1 MRRYNGCDSR
11 PISSLLPLISTQ
23 TQYRWR
29 FHRLVS
35 QTRGPKAILGWV
47 PIKTSCTISICK
59 DKKSRNQISKN
70 KRLQISVHHMN
81 SRHRLKSK
89 RLKCLNLTPP
99 AQAPSRTP
107 KWSALMTLLPILAL
121 TQLQS
126 LRRRPLLK
134 NSSSRST
141 YSTKS
146 VYQAHRSPNWNR
158 LCNSTTASKRT
169 HWNLIYHWSRS

>member
-1 MRRYNGCDSR
+1 MRRYNGCNSR

-35 QTRGPKAILGWV
+35 QTRGLKAILVWV
-47 PIKTSCTISICK
+47 PIKTSCMISICK

-70 KRLQISVHHMN
+70 KRVQISVHRMN

-107 KWSALMTLLPILAL
+107 KWLALMTLLPILAL
-121 TQLQS
+121 TQLPS
-126 LRRRPLLK
+126 PRRRPLLK

-146 VYQAHRSPNWNR
+146 GYQAHQLPN
-158 LCNSTTASKRT
+158 
-169 HWNLIYHWSRS
+169 